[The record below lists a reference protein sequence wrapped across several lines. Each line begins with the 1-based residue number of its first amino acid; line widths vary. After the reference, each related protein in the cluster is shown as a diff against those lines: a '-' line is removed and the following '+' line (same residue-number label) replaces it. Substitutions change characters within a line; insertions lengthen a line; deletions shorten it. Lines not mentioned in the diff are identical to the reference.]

1 MFTLCMETQKAPNSQ
16 NAVLR
21 ERNRAG
27 GIRLLNFRLYYKTTL
42 IKAIWYWPQNRNT
55 DQWNRIGCPEVNPH
69 AYGPLVS
76 DKGGETIHGEK
87 AVSSVSGAGETG
99 QPTHK
104 VAYFLCPVHPSQHQ
118 HGHHRL
124 LPALELNSSAQFN

>member
-1 MFTLCMETQKAPNSQ
+1 METQKAPNSQ

-99 QPTHK
+99 PLHIK
-104 VAYFLCPVHPSQHQ
+104 E
-118 HGHHRL
+118 R
-124 LPALELNSSAQFN
+124 N